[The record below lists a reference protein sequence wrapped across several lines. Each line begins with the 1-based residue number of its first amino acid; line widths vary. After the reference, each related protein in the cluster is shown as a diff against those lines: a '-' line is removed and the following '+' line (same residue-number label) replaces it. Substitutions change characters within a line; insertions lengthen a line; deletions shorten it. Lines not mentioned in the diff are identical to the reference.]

1 MLKKICLSLIVTFT
15 ASMLLFAGVYIEKFI
30 AKSESGNVTIEWTTR
45 EEGTVLRF
53 EIERRSGNSESFMA
67 IASVDPKGNNSE
79 YQYID
84 RSAYKSADAVYVYR
98 LKVVDKNPSVTPVY
112 TNAVTV
118 THKVSSV
125 KSTWGSI
132 KSMFR

>member
-1 MLKKICLSLIVTFT
+1 MIV
-15 ASMLLFAGVYIEKFI
+15 ASVLLFAGVYIDKFV
-30 AKSESGNVTIEWTTR
+30 ARSESGNVTIEWLTR
-45 EEGTVLRF
+45 DEGTVLRF
-53 EIERRSGNSESFMA
+53 ELERRSGSNDAFMW
-67 IASVDPKGNNSE
+67 IASVDPKGNNSD

-84 RSAYKSADAVYVYR
+84 RSAYKSADALYVYR
-98 LKVVDKNPSVTPVY
+98 LKIVDKNSSVAPVY
-112 TNAVTV
+112 TNTVSV